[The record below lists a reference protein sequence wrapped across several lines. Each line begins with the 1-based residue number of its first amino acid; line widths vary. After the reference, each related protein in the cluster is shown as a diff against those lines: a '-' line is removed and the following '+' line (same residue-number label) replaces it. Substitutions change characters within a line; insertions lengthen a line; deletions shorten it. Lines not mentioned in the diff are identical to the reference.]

1 VYERYLRVCSGKA
14 LLCAWNAR
22 KREDLG
28 VKKRWLVIRI
38 KSASFE
44 DTLDLVRV
52 CLQLPSQNLANKCI
66 ANVSVR
72 QQAKLALKSCN
83 KKSKNTFKKY
93 F

>member
-1 VYERYLRVCSGKA
+1 VYGGYLRVCAGQA
-14 LLCAWNAR
+14 LLGVWTAR
-22 KREDLG
+22 KQDG
-28 VKKRWLVIRI
+28 FGAKKRWLGIRI
-38 KSASFE
+38 KSANFLNI
-44 DTLDLVRV
+44 LDLVRV

-66 ANVSVR
+66 ANISVR